1 MIIVI
6 DKKATNNQIEQML
19 LQFSTY
25 IKVVIDIDQEILAG
39 GEDRH
44 FDAEQLL
51 LGRGSSQHSLWGGG
65 IDWDS
70 KVIDFNSIINLR
82 PSYGNPSR
90 DILDINVRKKFEYI
104 LKKFLL

>member
-6 DKKATNNQIEQML
+6 DKKATNDQIMQML
-19 LQFSTY
+19 MQFGTY

-51 LGRGSSQHSLWGGG
+51 LGRGSRQSSLWGGG
-65 IDWDS
+65 VDWES

-82 PSYGNPSR
+82 PSSGNPSR
-90 DILDINVRKKFEYI
+90 DILDINIRNKFESI
-104 LKKFLL
+104 LKSFLL

>member
-19 LQFSTY
+19 LQFGTY
-25 IKVVIDIDQEILAG
+25 IKVVIDIDKEILAG

-51 LGRGSSQHSLWGGG
+51 LGGGS
-65 IDWDS
+65 
-70 KVIDFNSIINLR
+70 R
-82 PSYGNPSR
+82 RRRTPSR
-90 DILDINVRKKFEYI
+90 HTHIWME
-104 LKKFLL
+104 